1 MRLIAPLFAIALAI
15 APLSALAANQTI
27 TTFQPSGQE
36 ASDQAVVIK
45 VMKSGSLQAAKAFE
59 KDLVAVLDHAPAKYP
74 QIERTKDMTIIR
86 STSGQGGMS
95 GAILMSAINGK
106 DGKAGT
112 TATAFN
118 VYPMAALL
126 LGSIANERRDPRAA
140 LAYLDKGLAFQPDNV
155 MLITEKGAA
164 LGALQR
170 FSDALAVYQSADSI
184 DFVTKMLDPGGE
196 ARVLRGKGFALIELK
211 RLDEAEAAY
220 VAALKLE
227 PNHVGAKGELNYIR
241 KLRAGEGPRKIELLT
256 GDKAQGGGGAA
267 PKP

>member
-1 MRLIAPLFAIALAI
+1 MRLIAPLLAIALAV
-15 APLSALAANQTI
+15 APLPALAANQTI
-27 TTFQPSGQE
+27 TAFQPSGQE
-36 ASDQAVVIK
+36 AQDQAVVMK
-45 VMKSGSLQAAKAFE
+45 VMRSGSLQAAKAFE
-59 KDLVAVLDHAPAKYP
+59 SDLAAVLEHAPAKYP
-74 QIERTKDMTIIR
+74 QIERRGDMTIIR

-112 TATAFN
+112 MATGFN

-140 LAYLDKGLAFQPDNV
+140 LTYLDKGLALQPDNM

-164 LGALQR
+164 LVVLQR
-170 FSDALAVYQSADSI
+170 FSDALEVYRSADTI
-184 DFVTKMLDPGGE
+184 DFVTKMLEPGGE

-211 RLDEAEAAY
+211 RLEEAEAAY

-227 PNHVGAKGELNYIR
+227 PNHAGAKGELDYIR
-241 KLRAGEGPRKIELLT
+241 KLRAGEAPRKIDLVT
-256 GDKAQGGGGAA
+256 GDKAQSGETPA
-267 PKP
+267 KP